1 MGSWGINAF
10 QSDIG
15 LDAIGDIRNNL
26 LTNGELKLGD
36 AIALLQQDE
45 WYAPS
50 SKDGRSHTGMEA
62 LAELIVKFINHD
74 LNDIDLTEDSQKF
87 SELSSFIAEKNDIKE
102 LRDYLAD
109 TLHSAVETEKENSE
123 NGDPNFDAIF
133 GGWYDQ
139 EDWIEWQDHMS
150 KLIQH
155 LDTLLSYEGNDV
167 LNLATLDLPK
177 PSDNQENEQT
187 DVPLIL

>member
-10 QSDIG
+10 QSDTG

-109 TLHSAVETEKENSE
+109 TLHSAVETEKENAA
-123 NGDPNFDAIF
+123 NGYQFGDKR
-133 GGWYDQ
+133 GGWRD
-139 EDWIEWQDHMS
+139 EDDWISWKDHIS
-150 KLIQH
+150 KLVKH
-155 LDTLLSYEGNDV
+155 LDKLLMYEENDV
-167 LNLATLDLPK
+167 LNLTNLDCPN
-177 PSDNQENEQT
+177 PNEDQENDQT
-187 DVPLIL
+187 DMAMIL